1 MALVDSGSTISVV
14 HPTMVSDVPRDDQK
28 VYEENPGQIRL
39 ADGSL
44 LHTVGTATVTVG
56 IKDRG
61 NMFSHAMVVA
71 DIESPVVIGLDLL
84 REHKCVLDLARN
96 RLILGNHAQL
106 GKVPARMPSLYRI
119 SVVETVDVPPMSEM
133 IIPGKVDGQTHFTLG
148 MVENGDCSL
157 CDGNVAVGKVLINP
171 TLNCIPIRVMNMSSE
186 SQTLYQDMNVAL
198 CEPVMNTCELG
209 CSEDNQ
215 EVETGDENAETE
227 DSVSRKVPQYLN
239 VVFEGWDQRLTN
251 NQQGVA
257 KDLVLDSQD
266 IYVKSRDELSTTH
279 VDSHRMKMSG
289 TGGVKQPLR
298 RIPLSKRSDFKKEL
312 DRILELGVIEP
323 STSSWSSPLVLV
335 TKKDGSLRTCVDFR
349 LMNSLTIKD
358 SYPLPRIDESL
369 DALQC
374 SRTVDEHV
382 DWLREVFTRL
392 REANLKLSPK
402 KTHLFHQNVEC
413 LGFVVSKDG
422 IATDP
427 RKIDAITKW
436 PTPRNVRQVRSFLG
450 LCSYYRKFVKGF
462 ADIARPLHRLTE
474 KGHQFEWT
482 LDCDESFNLLKQ
494 ALKSPPILGYPE
506 GDGSFILDADASG
519 EAIGAVLSQI
529 QQGEERVIAY
539 YSCVLE
545 KRERQYCVTRRE
557 LLAIIKSVKHF
568 PHYLYGRHFT
578 IRTDHG
584 SLRWL
589 LRFKNRDG
597 QMVWWLKT
605 LYIYDFEVQHRAG
618 SAHGNADA
626 LSRRPCH
633 ESNHCDRLERKEV
646 RENDDCQHC
655 TKHKLYN
662 LSLSV
667 GEESGRWIEPWTSEK
682 LREMQDQ
689 DPVVHK
695 ALPWMK
701 AGRKPPWNDVK
712 AEGAQVRIYRSE
724 FERLKLIDG
733 VLYRTGTNPSTT
745 RLVAPLRIRNQIFDF
760 LHKHRIGG
768 HLGIKRTTASAR
780 QRFWWPSMKK
790 DVTRWCAHCNRCQ
803 MRELREGAKR
813 SHLHQD
819 PVGSPM
825 EKIAFDILS
834 FPTATDQG
842 NTCVIV
848 ISDYFTKWTEAFP
861 LKNHQAATVA
871 DTLVTQVFLRFGIPR
886 IIHSDQAAKFMSDLI
901 HELCYL
907 LDIKQTRTCPYSPQ
921 SDGLVER
928 FNRTLTDMLAKF
940 CGEKMDDWDRHL
952 PYLMSAYR
960 ATMKESTSC
969 SPNLLM
975 LGREITL
982 PIDLMHPPTDYHPYQ
997 CQVEYVELIRRT
1009 MQDNYEL
1016 ARKNLRT
1023 AAERQK
1029 KYCDERTKGREFQEG
1044 DWVLR
1049 FYPPKL
1055 RNKLNSPYIGPYKV
1069 LRKLGEVTYLLQ
1081 LKPSYHPV
1089 AIHVDHLKLFRTED
1103 TPVAWRTTN
1112 ENDNGMGPD
1121 DAVMDTSVRE
1131 ENISH
1136 PGWTLWRPM
1145 RRRNRVK
1152 Q

>member
-1 MALVDSGSTISVV
+1 
-14 HPTMVSDVPRDDQK
+14 MVSDVPRDDQK
-28 VYEENPGQIRL
+28 DYEENPGQIRL

-44 LHTVGTATVTVG
+44 LRTVGTATVTVG

-71 DIESPVVIGLDLL
+71 DIESPVVIGLDFL

-96 RLILGNHAQL
+96 RLIMGNHAQL

-133 IIPGKVDGQTHFTLG
+133 IIPGKVDGQAHFTLG

-186 SQTLYQDMNVAL
+186 SQTLYQDMNVAQ

-227 DSVSRKVPQYLN
+227 DSVSREVPQYLN
-239 VVFEGWDQRLTN
+239 VVFEGWDQRLTD

-257 KDLVLDSQD
+257 KDLVLDFQD
-266 IYVKSRDELSTTH
+266 TYVKSRDELSTTH

-312 DRILELGVIEP
+312 DRMLELGVIEP

-349 LMNSLTIKD
+349 LVNSLTIKD

-369 DALQC
+369 DALQGSIWFSTLDLSSGYWQVPIHPEDKEKTAFSTPYGLFHFNVMPFGLANAPATFERLMEKVLAGLHWEIC
-374 SRTVDEHV
+374 LIYIDDIIIFSRTFDEHV
-382 DWLREVFTRL
+382 DRLREVFTRL

-568 PHYLYGRHFT
+568 HHYLYGRHFT

-589 LRFKNRDG
+589 LRFKTPDG
-597 QMVWWLKT
+597 QMVRWLET

-633 ESNHCDRLERKEV
+633 ECNHCDRLERKEV

-655 TKHKLYN
+655 TEHKLYN

-695 ALPWMK
+695 VLQWIK
-701 AGRKPPWNDVK
+701 GWTQTLLERC
-712 AEGAQVRIYRSE
+712 EGWRRS
-724 FERLKLIDG
+724 
-733 VLYRTGTNPSTT
+733 S
-745 RLVAPLRIRNQIFDF
+745 
-760 LHKHRIGG
+760 
-768 HLGIKRTTASAR
+768 
-780 QRFWWPSMKK
+780 
-790 DVTRWCAHCNRCQ
+790 
-803 MRELREGAKR
+803 
-813 SHLHQD
+813 SHLL
-819 PVGSPM
+819 VR
-825 EKIAFDILS
+825 
-834 FPTATDQG
+834 
-842 NTCVIV
+842 V
-848 ISDYFTKWTEAFP
+848 WTSQAHWWSTIPHWYKP
-861 LKNHQAATVA
+861 L
-871 DTLVTQVFLRFGIPR
+871 
-886 IIHSDQAAKFMSDLI
+886 
-901 HELCYL
+901 
-907 LDIKQTRTCPYSPQ
+907 
-921 SDGLVER
+921 
-928 FNRTLTDMLAKF
+928 
-940 CGEKMDDWDRHL
+940 
-952 PYLMSAYR
+952 
-960 ATMKESTSC
+960 
-969 SPNLLM
+969 
-975 LGREITL
+975 
-982 PIDLMHPPTDYHPYQ
+982 
-997 CQVEYVELIRRT
+997 
-1009 MQDNYEL
+1009 
-1016 ARKNLRT
+1016 
-1023 AAERQK
+1023 
-1029 KYCDERTKGREFQEG
+1029 
-1044 DWVLR
+1044 
-1049 FYPPKL
+1049 
-1055 RNKLNSPYIGPYKV
+1055 
-1069 LRKLGEVTYLLQ
+1069 
-1081 LKPSYHPV
+1081 
-1089 AIHVDHLKLFRTED
+1089 
-1103 TPVAWRTTN
+1103 
-1112 ENDNGMGPD
+1112 D
-1121 DAVMDTSVRE
+1121 DATCCSTE
-1131 ENISH
+1131 H
-1136 PGWTLWRPM
+1136 PEPNFWFPS
-1145 RRRNRVK
+1145 
-1152 Q
+1152 